1 MATTKIWDVKGWLG
15 KVVIY
20 IENPA
25 KTENPAF
32 YQKADMTETQAQ
44 RLTDVIEYAV
54 DSNKTEMQYY
64 VSALNCSTL
73 TARNEM
79 MAVKK
84 RYGKEDGIVV
94 FDKANHIHNHFVLN
108 SFSFLDG
115 RRYKGFTHRAAVVQ

>member
-44 RLTDVIEYAV
+44 GLTDVIEYAV

-84 RYGKEDGIVV
+84 TLWERGRDRCFSWIPVFCRRRSDTGYGP
-94 FDKANHIHNHFVLN
+94 
-108 SFSFLDG
+108 
-115 RRYKGFTHRAAVVQ
+115 